1 MRRIT
6 DSLFFFLLSLTIPS
20 PWWSLAAARRLL
32 RAGGALGVW
41 GRSWWRSPRG
51 PAGKEGVK
59 YSLRHNT
66 LWLFSTLGINA
77 VLPFTIHIY
86 TQYNASMICS
96 IYLFLVLSLDTLDD
110 LGSPPGAWGLLR
122 DPVDDA
128 KAALSDLL
136 VQGVLLVEHVPW
148 LDLDV
153 EGSEGLFI
161 VWK

>member
-1 MRRIT
+1 MQV
-6 DSLFFFLLSLTIPS
+6 
-20 PWWSLAAARRLL
+20 WY
-32 RAGGALGVW
+32 AL
-41 GRSWWRSPRG
+41 
-51 PAGKEGVK
+51 
-59 YSLRHNT
+59 
-66 LWLFSTLGINA
+66 
-77 VLPFTIHIY
+77 
-86 TQYNASMICS
+86 S